1 MAYTQEEVNQLV
13 KEAAAQAGGTL
24 SYADVMNA
32 ASNLGISADQ
42 VASAMGTG
50 VVTPSVSYTAAP
62 DSEGAQQDGS
72 YTINGVGVHP
82 IYGTV
87 AGTGGDDPN
96 AGASSG
102 IVGYSGGIQHIGDQD
117 YTAQYD
123 ASGNLLG
130 YRPYAGESFF
140 SSTIKP
146 LLPIAAAVLAPGL
159 GELIGGATGLT
170 GAGLSAATGATLGGG
185 IAALT
190 GQDVLKGAALGGL
203 GGYAGSSLGD
213 ALKGAGPIDT
223 NGWDM
228 ASAANY
234 DAGLQGVGSN
244 LGGLSDLQLA
254 QMYDAGLTGVGSN
267 VGAPATTPG
276 YYDEI
281 TGRFIPDPN
290 GPLQGPLDNTSGT
303 ADIPNSFYDPTTKTW
318 TYTNPDGTI
327 GTYVDTTSTFTPKTG
342 AQIEAAAGAAP
353 SSGVSASTLAKLAA
367 LAGGTAGVASLV
379 NNQGNNTITGGGSGA
394 GPLSGYN
401 FDPSKFRATTPDPA
415 MFRPGAGIVTVADML
430 RNQGFEQ
437 PQVERPEFAPMQ
449 PAEVQQNLM
458 GGGIG
463 GAASTVPTI
472 FMAKGGS
479 TKPTYSTKA
488 QLAAM
493 NPWERSVAELNNA
506 AYAARMPT
514 GTGVPQ
520 AGITQLGQ
528 FARGGIADLG
538 SYSDGGRMLK
548 GGGDGMSDS
557 IPATIG
563 GKQPARL
570 ADGEFVI
577 PADVVSG
584 LGNGSTDAGAR
595 QLYKMLDRVRKSRTG
610 TKKQGKEID
619 AQKHMPA

>member
-1 MAYTQEEVNQLV
+1 MAYTQEEVNRLV
-13 KEAAAQAGGTL
+13 QEAATQAGGSL
-24 SYADVMNA
+24 SYADAMAA
-32 ASNLGISADQ
+32 ASKAGITADQ
-42 VASAMGTG
+42 LSSAANSTG
-50 VVTPSVSYTAAP
+50 LITPSISYTPAP
-62 DSEGAQQDGS
+62 DSEGSQSIRDNYA
-72 YTINGVGVHP
+72 INGKGVTP
-82 IYGTV
+82 IYDYIGT
-87 AGTGGDDPN
+87 AGGDYSADYTGNYTPKI
-96 AGASSG
+96 AG
-102 IVGYSGGIQHIGDQD
+102 YYGGIEHIGDQD
-117 YTAQYD
+117 YIAQYD

-140 SSTIKP
+140 SSTVKP
-146 LLPIAAAVLAPGL
+146 LLPIIASAIAPGL
-159 GELIGGATGLT
+159 GGLIGGATGLT

-190 GQDVLKGAALGGL
+190 GQNVLKGAALGGL
-203 GGYAGSSLGD
+203 GGYAGSQLNQALNAGVTDAATLQAAADADIAGGLLPEYGTNAAYDTAMANLMANSPGAAAQLQSIVDSQVGGLYGPDNIDIGGGWSPATNTIPDALRADNIDVGGGYNPATGTGD
-213 ALKGAGPIDT
+213 AAT
-223 NGWDM
+223 
-228 ASAANY
+228 AAAAN
-234 DAGLQGVGSN
+234 A
-244 LGGLSDLQLA
+244 
-254 QMYDAGLTGVGSN
+254 TGVTSS
-267 VGAPATTPG
+267 AS
-276 YYDEI
+276 
-281 TGRFIPDPN
+281 IP
-290 GPLQGPLDNTSGT
+290 T
-303 ADIPNSFYDPTTKTW
+303 A
-318 TYTNPDGTI
+318 
-327 GTYVDTTSTFTPKTG
+327 
-342 AQIEAAAGAAP
+342 AAAGA
-353 SSGVSASTLAKLAA
+353 GISASTLAKLAA
-367 LAGGTAGVASLV
+367 LGLGSKGVASLV
-379 NNQGNNTITGGGSGA
+379 NNQGNNTITGGGGSGA

-401 FDPSKFRATTPDPA
+401 FDPSKFQATTPDPA

-449 PAEVQQNLM
+449 PAEAQQNLM